1 MEFNSL
7 AFLSPLLF
15 CIALIFLYVAH
26 RSINKQKRLPPGP
39 KGLPFIGNLLTIG
52 DRPHES
58 LTKLAK
64 IYGPLMTVKL
74 GCVTT
79 VVASSTEMARE
90 ILQKN
95 DHAFLGR
102 TIPDAVTAETDY
114 EHSMAWLSGGP
125 QWRKL
130 RKLCNSQVF
139 TTQRLDAL
147 RGLRH
152 QMMENMVKRV
162 SDAREAE
169 EAIYIG
175 RLVFGTTLNLLSNMM
190 FSIDMLDPD
199 SEEVKELKELIW
211 RIDLLHALIENAID
225 RRTKRR
231 ASRSERSGDFLDALL
246 DHSEEHGP
254 DELDRRDVR
263 LLLMDLFIGGTDTT
277 SATMEWAMAELLHNP
292 DKMAKAKQEL
302 NQKIGS
308 GSSVKEQDILQ
319 LPYLDA
325 VIKETMRLHPTAPLL
340 LPHRAETD
348 VELCGYIIPKHAQVF
363 VNTWSITRDTA
374 YWKEPTIFRPER
386 FLNSDIDFRGRDL
399 SFIPFGAGRRI
410 CPGVS
415 LGVRMVN
422 LLLAT
427 LIHNFDWKLPS
438 GMETKD
444 MDMKDKFGIT
454 LQKAEPLAAIPA
466 RVAASYKSFL

>member
-1 MEFNSL
+1 
-7 AFLSPLLF
+7 
-15 CIALIFLYVAH
+15 
-26 RSINKQKRLPPGP
+26 
-39 KGLPFIGNLLTIG
+39 
-52 DRPHES
+52 
-58 LTKLAK
+58 
-64 IYGPLMTVKL
+64 
-74 GCVTT
+74 
-79 VVASSTEMARE
+79 
-90 ILQKN
+90 
-95 DHAFLGR
+95 
-102 TIPDAVTAETDY
+102 
-114 EHSMAWLSGGP
+114 
-125 QWRKL
+125 
-130 RKLCNSQVF
+130 
-139 TTQRLDAL
+139 
-147 RGLRH
+147 
-152 QMMENMVKRV
+152 
-162 SDAREAE
+162 
-169 EAIYIG
+169 
-175 RLVFGTTLNLLSNMM
+175 
-190 FSIDMLDPD
+190 
-199 SEEVKELKELIW
+199 
-211 RIDLLHALIENAID
+211 
-225 RRTKRR
+225 
-231 ASRSERSGDFLDALL
+231 
-246 DHSEEHGP
+246 
-254 DELDRRDVR
+254 
-263 LLLMDLFIGGTDTT
+263 
-277 SATMEWAMAELLHNP
+277 MEWAMAELLHNP